1 MQLTIT
7 FIKERNFLPYL
18 FILFQSEKIALSILC
33 IQRKKSKYMLPY
45 LFILFHLKRL
55 ALSIYHSIKEK
66 KSNNIFL
73 PYLFILFQSEKISIK
88 HSMQLTMT
96 FIKEK
101 KSIIYSY
108 LISSFSF
115 SLKRLALS
123 ILCNWQWLPSKKEIH
138 NIFLPYLFIFFQSEK
153 IRIKHSMQ
161 LIITFIKE
169 KKSIIYSYLSLHF
182 LSVWKDSHKAFY
194 VIDNNFHQRK
204 EIHNIFL
211 PYLFILFQ
219 SEKISIKHS
228 MQLTITFI
236 KERNPKYIPNW
247 SLYFVSVWKD

>member
-1 MQLTIT
+1 M
-7 FIKERNFLPYL
+7 
-18 FILFQSEKIALSILC
+18 FQSKHSKWLSLLFVSFCKEAFYAIDNNFH
-33 IQRKKSKYMLPY
+33 QRKE
-45 LFILFHLKRL
+45 IH
-55 ALSIYHSIKEK
+55 
-66 KSNNIFL
+66 NIFL

-88 HSMQLTMT
+88 HSMQLTITSIKEKKSINIFLPYLFILFQSEKISIKHSMQLTVT

-115 SLKRLALS
+115 SLKRFALS
-123 ILCNWQWLPSKKEIH
+123 ILCNWQWLSSK
-138 NIFLPYLFIFFQSEK
+138 
-153 IRIKHSMQ
+153 
-161 LIITFIKE
+161 
-169 KKSIIYSYLSLHF
+169 
-182 LSVWKDSHKAFY
+182 
-194 VIDNNFHQRK
+194 K

>member
-1 MQLTIT
+1 MQLTI
-7 FIKERNFLPYL
+7 
-18 FILFQSEKIALSILC
+18 
-33 IQRKKSKYMLPY
+33 
-45 LFILFHLKRL
+45 
-55 ALSIYHSIKEK
+55 
-66 KSNNIFL
+66 
-73 PYLFILFQSEKISIK
+73 
-88 HSMQLTMT
+88 T

-115 SLKRLALS
+115 SLKRFALS

-169 KKSIIYSYLSLHF
+169 KKSIYIPTLSLIFF
-182 LSVWKDSHKAFY
+182 L
-194 VIDNNFHQRK
+194 
-204 EIHNIFL
+204 
-211 PYLFILFQ
+211 
-219 SEKISIKHS
+219 EKIRIKHS

-236 KERNPKYIPNW
+236 KEKKSIIYSYLISSFCFSLKRLALSILCNW
-247 SLYFVSVWKD
+247 Q